1 MPPENYSE
9 NSEEMNDR
17 IRRFLNSIPKQ
28 NDDFLD
34 SNDDDLKTRKPKKKV
49 RDILIL
55 TGIKTFTKKYPQIQ
69 KTELFQTTMDE
80 MLVHYTKLSKSN
92 RCDIDEDNLNY
103 MLNYFESLEE
113 YEKCKVIF
121 DML

>member
-1 MPPENYSE
+1 MPPETNSD

-28 NDDFLD
+28 NDEFLD

-69 KTELFQTTMDE
+69 KTELFHTTMDE
-80 MLVHYTKLSKSN
+80 MLVHYTKFSNTN
-92 RCDIDEDNLNY
+92 RCDIDEDILN
-103 MLNYFESLEE
+103 
-113 YEKCKVIF
+113 
-121 DML
+121 

>member
-1 MPPENYSE
+1 MPPEKHSD

-17 IRRFLNSIPKQ
+17 IRRFLNSIPK
-28 NDDFLD
+28 NDDDFLEY
-34 SNDDDLKTRKPKKKV
+34 NDDDTKRRKPKQKV
-49 RDILIL
+49 KDILIM

-80 MLVHYTKLSKSN
+80 MLVHYTKFSKSN
-92 RCDIDEDNLNY
+92 RCDIDDDNLNY
-103 MLNYFESLEE
+103 MLNYFEITEE

>member
-1 MPPENYSE
+1 MPPEKHSD

-17 IRRFLNSIPKQ
+17 IRRFLNSIPK
-28 NDDFLD
+28 NEGDDFE
-34 SNDDDLKTRKPKKKV
+34 NEPPMRNKKKV
-49 RDILIL
+49 KDILIM
-55 TGIKTFTKKYPQIQ
+55 TGIETFTKKYPQIQ

-80 MLVHYTKLSKSN
+80 MLVHYTKFSKSN
-92 RCDIDEDNLNY
+92 RCDIDDDNLTY
-103 MLNYFESLEE
+103 MLNYFELFEE